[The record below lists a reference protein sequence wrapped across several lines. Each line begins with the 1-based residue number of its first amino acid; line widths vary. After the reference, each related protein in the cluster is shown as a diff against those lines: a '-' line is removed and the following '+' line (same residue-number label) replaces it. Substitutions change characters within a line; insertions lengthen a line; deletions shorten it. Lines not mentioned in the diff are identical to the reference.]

1 MRYCAGPNTTKG
13 GACACCARTRC
24 SYKHFAGAAFESEKA
39 ARVLLWCAMRCAHMQ
54 TRPLRRIHTQN
65 TRAHPDTVYLPACM
79 HADQIPACTACCAC
93 CAVPVR
99 IAGHMTCACTH
110 AIAHAVANASC
121 KSRVRHSTAC
131 VAACVTACA
140 TCCNTCLAALFPP
153 LNLQSCLDLLPVC
166 GCPSAAVLPW
176 AGAWHVCTCGSATAS
191 ESKCAVQ
198 HAPQLA
204 VHWFAEHE
212 GLEGL
217 TNMFFQGKTHFCC
230 VGSGGGA
237 HALCAAPTPH
247 AHPHTPTHA
256 RAHTHART
264 HTRAHTHARTHARTH
279 THTCTR
285 THSQTTHNTNVHMN
299 THANA
304 RIHPQTPHMRAC
316 RSPAAW

>member
-153 LNLQSCLDLLPVC
+153 LNLQSCLDLLP
-166 GCPSAAVLPW
+166 
-176 AGAWHVCTCGSATAS
+176 
-191 ESKCAVQ
+191 
-198 HAPQLA
+198 
-204 VHWFAEHE
+204 
-212 GLEGL
+212 
-217 TNMFFQGKTHFCC
+217 C
-230 VGSGGGA
+230 VGVP
-237 HALCAAPTPH
+237 ALLCCHGQELGMCALAGVPLLV
-247 AHPHTPTHA
+247 
-256 RAHTHART
+256 RASVRYSMHRNLLFTGLQSM
-264 HTRAHTHARTHARTH
+264 RASRA
-279 THTCTR
+279 
-285 THSQTTHNTNVHMN
+285 SQTCSSKEKRTFAV
-299 THANA
+299 
-304 RIHPQTPHMRAC
+304 
-316 RSPAAW
+316 